1 MPSDKHVKWLLKGVE
16 AWNRRRQEKPFKPDL
31 AHLSFRDVFQGVGKL
46 DHDGQVSLAGVY
58 LDGARLRGAD
68 LSCARLYGAKL
79 RGADLFGA
87 DLTSAQLEYADLSNA
102 DLSAAKVQG
111 ANLENAILDGISFQ
125 GTKLW
130 EAGLYRRPDGMG
142 RRPLDMEGHCEI
154 KSVEDLLWACR
165 AVKSHYSSDIRVP
178 SEHRLAMDLRKL
190 QREGPFIPDMQFYFR
205 GEHCSCQSW
214 ELRPSLMRPQ
224 QSGVREYEGEM
235 LLELMSRRPEEFDGA
250 NSALEQWVLAQHH
263 KLNTRLLDITKN
275 PLVALFNACED
286 CGECD
291 EGRGEASSGRN
302 DGRLRIFAVPR
313 SMVKP
318 FNSDTVSV
326 VANFAKLRREE
337 QDLLL
342 GKGSALE
349 WKRVTRRL
357 YHFIKQEKPYFEERI
372 DPRHWFEVFVVEP
385 RQLFDRIRAQS
396 GAFLISAFHERFES
410 EEIVKWKTGIPV
422 YDHYVFTVSGET
434 KPKMMD
440 DLQLLNITRES
451 LYPGLEEAA
460 KAVMSNVRITT
471 TGTEQ

>member
-1 MPSDKHVKWLLKGVE
+1 MPSDEHVKWLLEGVE
-16 AWNRRRQEKPFKPDL
+16 SWNRRRREQSFKPDL
-31 AHLSFRDVFQGVGKL
+31 S
-46 DHDGQVSLAGVY
+46 Y
-58 LDGARLRGAD
+58 
-68 LSCARLYGAKL
+68 ARLYGAKL
-79 RGADLFGA
+79 RGANLFRA
-87 DLTSAQLEYADLSNA
+87 DLTYAQLEGADLSNA

-111 ANLENAILDGISFQ
+111 TNLENAILDGVRFR
-125 GTKLW
+125 GTELW
-130 EAGLYRRPDGMG
+130 KAGLYPRPDGMG
-142 RRPLDMEGHCEI
+142 RRPLALEGHHKI
-154 KSVEDLLWACR
+154 KGVEDLLWACR
-165 AVKSHYSSDIRVP
+165 AVKIHYSRDTRVP
-178 SEHRLAMDLRKL
+178 SEDHLALDLSKI
-190 QREGPFIPDMQFYFR
+190 QRDPFIPDMQFYFR
-205 GEHCSCQSW
+205 GERCNCQSW

-224 QSGVREYEGEM
+224 QSGLREYEGEM

-263 KLNTRLLDITKN
+263 KLATRLLDITRN

-286 CGECD
+286 CGECA
-291 EGRGEASSGRN
+291 ESGGEAGSGRN

-313 SMVKP
+313 SMIKP

-342 GKGSALE
+342 GKWSPLE
-349 WKRVTRRL
+349 WERVTRRL

-396 GAFLISAFHERFES
+396 GAFLISAFHERFER
-410 EEIVKWKTGIPV
+410 EEVVKCNNGIPV
-422 YDHYVFTVSGET
+422 YDHYVLTVSGADEN
-434 KPKMMD
+434 KQRMMN

-460 KAVMSNVRITT
+460 KAVTSTVRITT
-471 TGTEQ
+471 AGTEQ

>member
-1 MPSDKHVKWLLKGVE
+1 MPSDEHVNWLLEGVE
-16 AWNRRRQEKPFKPDL
+16 AWNRRRQENPFKP
-31 AHLSFRDVFQGVGKL
+31 
-46 DHDGQVSLAGVY
+46 
-58 LDGARLRGAD
+58 D
-68 LSCARLYGAKL
+68 LSCARLYGTKL
-79 RGADLFGA
+79 RDANLFGA
-87 DLTSAQLEYADLSNA
+87 DLTSAQLKGADLSNA

-111 ANLENAILDGISFQ
+111 ANLENAILDGIRFR

-178 SEHRLAMDLRKL
+178 SEDRLAMDLRKL

-205 GEHCSCQSW
+205 GERCTCQSW
-214 ELRPSLMRPQ
+214 ELRPSLMRSQ
-224 QSGVREYEGEM
+224 QSGLHENEGEM
-235 LLELMSRRPEEFDGA
+235 LFDLMSRRPEEFDGA
-250 NSALEQWVLAQHH
+250 TSALEQWVLAQHH
-263 KLNTRLLDITKN
+263 KLSTRLLDITKN

-291 EGRGEASSGRN
+291 EGQGEASSGRN

-313 SMVKP
+313 SMIKP
-318 FNSDTVSV
+318 FNSDAVSV

-342 GKGSALE
+342 GKGSPLE
-349 WKRVTRRL
+349 WERVTRRL

-385 RQLFDRIRAQS
+385 RRLFDRIRAQS
-396 GAFLISAFHERFES
+396 GAFLISAFHERFER
-410 EEIVKWKTGIPV
+410 EEIMKWNNGIPV

-460 KAVMSNVRITT
+460 KAVMSNARITA